1 MIRVRVASPTAHGCT
16 CTIEY
21 TTEVLR
27 NRYPIRKYES
37 TTLYCR
43 PYVYGNRYEGTKVR
57 KYFRTKVRTFEGT
70 KVHTMIPS
78 YGNTKVINTKVR
90 KYESTLYE
98 STTIY
103 LRRHFRTNVHNLYT
117 YTSVQH
123 FYDASFPYFVQ
134 KRCIKSCK
142 RPQDLRADTTGNVPM
157 FVSV

>member
-57 KYFRTKVRTFEGT
+57 KYLRRYESTF
-70 KVHTMIPS
+70 VHTMIPS

-90 KYESTLYE
+90 KYLSSKALSYE
-98 STTIY
+98 CTQ
-103 LRRHFRTNVHNLYT
+103 LVHVQYVYT

>member
-43 PYVYGNRYEGTKVR
+43 PYVYGNRYEGTKV
-57 KYFRTKVRTFEGT
+57 
-70 KVHTMIPS
+70 PS
-78 YGNTKVINTKVR
+78 KVR
-90 KYESTLYE
+90 KYLRTHYDTFVRKYEGNKYE
-98 STTIY
+98 STKVFTVSSKALSY
-103 LRRHFRTNVHNLYT
+103 ECTQLVHVQYVYT

>member
-1 MIRVRVASPTAHGCT
+1 M
-16 CTIEY
+16 
-21 TTEVLR
+21 
-27 NRYPIRKYES
+27 
-37 TTLYCR
+37 
-43 PYVYGNRYEGTKVR
+43 YGNRYEGTKVLSYLRRYESTHYDTFVR
-57 KYFRTKVRTFEGT
+57 KYEG
-70 KVHTMIPS
+70 
-78 YGNTKVINTKVR
+78 N

-98 STTIY
+98 SIY

>member
-43 PYVYGNRYEGTKVR
+43 PYVYGNRYEGTKVLS
-57 KYFRTKVRTFEGT
+57 YESTFEGT

-90 KYESTLYE
+90 KYFVRKYLSSKALSYECTQLVHVHIGTTFLRCKFSIFRSEALYKIMQTPTGSTC
-98 STTIY
+98 
-103 LRRHFRTNVHNLYT
+103 R
-117 YTSVQH
+117 
-123 FYDASFPYFVQ
+123 YD
-134 KRCIKSCK
+134 R
-142 RPQDLRADTTGNVPM
+142 
-157 FVSV
+157 